1 MKQTGLRERK
11 KVRTRAAIQREA
23 MRLFLRQGYQETT
36 IEQIAE
42 AADISPSTFFNYFPN
57 KEDVVITDD
66 YDPLLLA
73 AFANRPQNEGP
84 LEALRQIMGELVEVL
99 DRDRDLILA
108 RSRLILSE
116 PELRARSWSEMEK
129 NEDVVRGMLAARSGR
144 DPDDFELRVLAGALV
159 GGLWSAMLDWVRKN
173 GEESLAAYV
182 QRALDVVEKGI
193 AGLERPG

>member
-1 MKQTGLRERK
+1 
-11 KVRTRAAIQREA
+11 
-23 MRLFLRQGYQETT
+23 MRLFMKQGYQETT

-73 AFANRPQNEGP
+73 AFTHRPLDEGP
-84 LEALRQIMGELVEVL
+84 VEALRQILGGLGEVM
-99 DRDRDLILA
+99 DRDHDLILA

-129 NEDVVRGMLAARSGR
+129 TEDVVRGMLAARTGR
-144 DPDDFELRVLAGALV
+144 DADDFELRVLSGALV
-159 GGLWSAMLDWVRKN
+159 GGLWSAILDWVRRD
-173 GEESLAAYV
+173 GEESLGAYI
-182 QRALDVVEKGI
+182 QRTLDVVEKGL